1 MSEKEYLI
9 GLKYKLQSKPQ
20 PKRVVCG
27 FNEDSLGRAVVTTGV
42 PREFKEGVITY
53 VDQKTMS
60 YEDYITSKFQEQ
72 YKRR

>member
-9 GLKYKLQSKPQ
+9 NIRRQLQQQQS
-20 PKRVVCG
+20 KRVVCG

-60 YEDYITSKFQEQ
+60 YEDYIISKFQEQ

>member
-9 GLKYKLQSKPQ
+9 NIRRQLQQQQSK
-20 PKRVVCG
+20 RVICG
-27 FNEDSLGRAVVTTGV
+27 FNEDSFGRAVVTTGIS
-42 PREFKEGVITY
+42 REIKEGVITY

-60 YEDYITSKFQEQ
+60 YEDYITSKFQKQ

>member
-1 MSEKEYLI
+1 MSEKEYLMYI
-9 GLKYKLQSKPQ
+9 LRELEQH

-27 FNEDSLGRAVVTTGV
+27 FNEDSFGRAIVTTGI

-60 YEDYITSKFQEQ
+60 YEDYIISKFQEQ

>member
-9 GLKYKLQSKPQ
+9 NIRCQLQSQ
-20 PKRVVCG
+20 QKRVVCG
-27 FNEDSLGRAVVTTGV
+27 FNEDYLGRAVVTTGV

-53 VDQKTMS
+53 VEQKTMS
-60 YEDYITSKFQEQ
+60 YEDYITSEFQQQ

>member
-1 MSEKEYLI
+1 MSQKEYLI
-9 GLKYKLQSKPQ
+9 NIRRQLQQQQS
-20 PKRVVCG
+20 KRVVCG
-27 FNEDSLGRAVVTTGV
+27 FKEDSFGRAVVTTGV

-60 YEDYITSKFQEQ
+60 YEDYIISKFQEQ

>member
-1 MSEKEYLI
+1 MLEKEYLI
-9 GLKYKLQSKPQ
+9 NIKTQLQQQ

-27 FNEDSLGRAVVTTGV
+27 FNEDSLGRAVVTTGI

-60 YEDYITSKFQEQ
+60 YEDYIISKFQEQ

>member
-9 GLKYKLQSKPQ
+9 NIRRQLQQQQQS
-20 PKRVVCG
+20 KRVVCG
-27 FNEDSLGRAVVTTGV
+27 FNEDSLGRAVVTTGI

-60 YEDYITSKFQEQ
+60 YEDYITRKFQEQ

>member
-1 MSEKEYLI
+1 MSEKEYLMYI
-9 GLKYKLQSKPQ
+9 LRELEQHS
-20 PKRVVCG
+20 KRVVCG
-27 FNEDSLGRAVVTTGV
+27 FNEDSFGRAVITTGE

-60 YEDYITSKFQEQ
+60 YEDYITGKFQEQ

>member
-1 MSEKEYLI
+1 MLEKEYLI
-9 GLKYKLQSKPQ
+9 NIKTQLQQQS
-20 PKRVVCG
+20 KRVVCG
-27 FNEDSLGRAVVTTGV
+27 FNEDSLGRAVVTTDI

-60 YEDYITSKFQEQ
+60 YEDYITGMFQEQ

>member
-9 GLKYKLQSKPQ
+9 NIRRQLQQQQHS
-20 PKRVVCG
+20 KRVVCG
-27 FNEDSLGRAVVTTGV
+27 FNEDSLGRAVVTTGI

-60 YEDYITSKFQEQ
+60 YEDYITRKFQEQ